1 MTPVK
6 FATLVRR
13 YYTKTNSTTFTDA
26 DILVLANIFKDDIA
40 GLIAKEVGED
50 YFGLR
55 FERDLVAD
63 QREYDLPS
71 ELMARMKYLQAK
83 LDGTNWVR
91 LTETDLSVYGEALDE
106 ATIQL
111 LYGEKDPQFDLWDNG
126 IYILSGDAI
135 IAVTNGLKLWAI
147 IFPADFADLTSTVDL
162 STNPD
167 DYSHG
172 FPRQFHE
179 LLARRVSI
187 AFKSSKDR
195 PIPLSEKEKLYEVDL
210 ATQIQTM
217 KDANLDRST
226 APKAPYNDGSD
237 Y

>member
-1 MTPVK
+1 MIFTK
-6 FATLVRR
+6 FATLVR

-55 FERDLVAD
+55 FERDLIAG
-63 QREYDLPS
+63 QREYDLPA
-71 ELMARMKYLQAK
+71 ELMSRMKYLNAK
-83 LDGTNWVR
+83 LNGTDWKR
-91 LTETDLSVYGEALDE
+91 LTETDLSEYGGTLDE
-106 ATIQL
+106 ATIVSR
-111 LYGEKDPQFDLWDNG
+111 YADIEPQFDLWDNG
-126 IYILSGDAI
+126 IFILSDSAI
-135 IAVTNGLKLWAI
+135 IDVTNGLKPWAI
-147 IFPADFADLTSTVDL
+147 VFPSDFTDLSSTEDM

-167 DYSHG
+167 DYTHG

-179 LLARRVSI
+179 LLARRISI

-195 PIPLSEKEKLYEVDL
+195 PIPLSEKEKVYESDL
-210 ATQIQTM
+210 ALAINTM

-226 APKAPYNDGSD
+226 APEAPYDDGSN

>member
-1 MTPVK
+1 MIFTK
-6 FATLVRR
+6 FAILVR

-26 DILVLANIFKDDIA
+26 DVLILANIFKDDIA
-40 GLIAKEVGED
+40 GLIGKEVGED

-55 FERDLVAD
+55 FERDLLAG

-71 ELMARMKYLQAK
+71 ELMSRMKYLQAK
-83 LDGTNWVR
+83 LDGINWQR
-91 LTETDLSVYGEALDE
+91 LGETDITSYGKAMDE
-106 ATIQL
+106 TTIQL
-111 LYGEKDPQFDLWDNG
+111 TYSDRNAEFDLWDNG

-135 IAVTNGLKLWAI
+135 IDVTNGLKLWAI
-147 IFPADFADLTSTVDL
+147 IFPSDFPNLTSTEDM

-179 LLARRVSI
+179 LLARRISI
-187 AFKSSKDR
+187 AYKSSKDR
-195 PIPLSEKEKLYEVDL
+195 PIPLSEKENMYEGDL
-210 ATQIQTM
+210 TTAIEKM
-217 KDANLDRST
+217 KDANLDRSITPT
-226 APKAPYNDGSD
+226 APSNDGSD

>member
-1 MTPVK
+1 MIFTK
-6 FATLVRR
+6 FAALIR

-40 GLIAKEVGED
+40 GLISKEVGED

-55 FERDLVAD
+55 FERDLEAG
-63 QREYDLPS
+63 QREYDLPAEMMS
-71 ELMARMKYLQAK
+71 RLKYVQTK
-83 LDGTNWVR
+83 LDGTNWQK
-91 LTETDLSVYGEALDE
+91 LKETDLSTYGEALDE
-106 ATIQL
+106 ATIQSI
-111 LYGEKDPQFDLWDNG
+111 YSDKSPEFDLWDNG

-135 IAVTNGLKLWAI
+135 TYVENGLKIWAI
-147 IFPADFADLTSTVDL
+147 IFPSDFANLTSTEDM

-167 DYSHG
+167 DYTHG

-179 LLARRVSI
+179 LLARRISI
-187 AFKSSKDR
+187 AYKSSKDR
-195 PIPLSEKEKLYEVDL
+195 PIPLSEKERLYEVDL
-210 ATQIQTM
+210 MTQIQTM

-226 APKAPYNDGSD
+226 IPSVPYDDGSD

>member
-1 MTPVK
+1 MIFTK
-6 FATLVRR
+6 FATLVR

-40 GLIAKEVGED
+40 GLISKEVGED

-55 FERDLVAD
+55 FERDLEAG
-63 QREYDLPS
+63 QREYDLPAEMMS
-71 ELMARMKYLQAK
+71 RLKYVQTK
-83 LDGTNWVR
+83 LDGTNWQK
-91 LTETDLSVYGEALDE
+91 LKETDLSTYGEALDE
-106 ATIQL
+106 ATIQSI
-111 LYGEKDPQFDLWDNG
+111 YSDKSPEFDLWDNG

-135 IAVTNGLKLWAI
+135 TYVENGLKIWAI
-147 IFPADFADLTSTVDL
+147 IFPSDFANLTSTEDM

-167 DYSHG
+167 DYTHG

-179 LLARRVSI
+179 LLARRISI
-187 AFKSSKDR
+187 AYKSSKDR
-195 PIPLSEKEKLYEVDL
+195 PIPLSEKERLYEVDL
-210 ATQIQTM
+210 MTQIQTM

-226 APKAPYNDGSD
+226 IPSVPYDDGSD

>member
-6 FATLVRR
+6 YASLIR
-13 YYTKTNSTTFTDA
+13 YYTKTNSTTFSDA
-26 DILVLANIFKDDIA
+26 DITILTNIFKDDICSK
-40 GLIAKEVGED
+40 IAKKIGED

-63 QREYDLPS
+63 QREYDLPN
-71 ELMARMKYLQAK
+71 EVMGQIKRVEAK
-83 LDGTNWVR
+83 LDGTNWE
-91 LTETDLSVYGEALDE
+91 LLNETDLTDYRNTMDE
-106 ATIQL
+106 TTIRL
-111 LYGEKDPQFDLWDNG
+111 IYSEKDPAFDIWDNG

-147 IFPADFADLTSTVDL
+147 IFPKDISALDGTDDL
-162 STNPD
+162 SVNPD

-172 FPRQFHE
+172 IPKQFHE

-187 AFKSSKDR
+187 AYKSSKDK
-195 PIPLSEKEKLYEVDL
+195 PIPLSEKELSYESDL
-210 ATQIQTM
+210 DKTIDSM
-217 KDANLDRST
+217 RDLNLDRST
-226 APKAPYNDGSD
+226 EPAVPYNDGSD